1 MDLKSVLTLVGQAC
15 GSEEWLAT
23 HHPDSLLACH
33 GHYRQSSCL
42 SAIHVD
48 LKSGRRT

>member
-23 HHPDSLLACH
+23 HPDSPVMPWAPVF
-33 GHYRQSSCL
+33 L

-48 LKSGRRT
+48 LKSGRHT